1 MASPVPRKSPVPK
14 VPAILGKWSKRFEGK
29 IFGDLQLSYD
39 ERRMR
44 PNEMSRKDGTSMVD
58 IHLYMTLLEP
68 PFHKIHGSNIQWK
81 MATWIDLKYF
91 HVNGMI

>member
-29 IFGDLQLSYD
+29 TFGDLQLSYD
-39 ERRMR
+39 ERRMKA
-44 PNEMSRKDGTSMVD
+44 NEMSRKDGTSMVD
-58 IHLYMTLLEP
+58 IHLYMTLFEP
-68 PFHKIHGSNIQWK
+68 PFHKIRGSNIQWK